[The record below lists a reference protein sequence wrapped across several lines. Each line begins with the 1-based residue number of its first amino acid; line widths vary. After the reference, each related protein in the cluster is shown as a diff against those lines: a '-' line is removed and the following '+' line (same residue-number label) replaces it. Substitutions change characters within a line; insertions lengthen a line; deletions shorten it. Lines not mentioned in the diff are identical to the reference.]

1 MALHWVR
8 EDTPRW
14 DAEKQKLFG
23 PEELAAVG
31 YEPPSPGSVIA
42 DEWWRVTDDEG
53 AVVGYGWLD
62 SAWGDAEITF
72 VVDRARRRAGI
83 GAFIVDRLEAEAAE
97 RGLNYIYNV
106 IPPSHPDPSGMTRW
120 LTARGFAAGPG
131 DLRRRV
137 PAAGAGAQRSG
148 RGLNKANKLPWGSV
162 R

>member
-1 MALHWVR
+1 VTLHWVK

-14 DAEKQKLFG
+14 DAEKQRLFG

-31 YEPPSPGSVIA
+31 YEPPSPGSVMA
-42 DEWWRVTDDEG
+42 NEWWRVTDDEG

-83 GAFIVDRLEAEAAE
+83 GGFIVGRLEAEAAE

-106 IPPSHPDPSGMTRW
+106 IPDGHPDPPGMTRW

-137 PAAGAGAQRSG
+137 PAAGAGA
-148 RGLNKANKLPWGSV
+148 P
-162 R
+162 